1 MKLLRK
7 RKKQKFFYRNNK
19 WENVMKKA
27 DIINMVLREYDTK
40 KGVALEKKNKET
52 KKAYEACSE
61 LELIDKKINE
71 LGLESMRKILNDK
84 ENAAALR
91 AEFESALKKLNS
103 QRAKIIQENKIN
115 PYYNKPVYECS
126 LCEDSGYDKNGNRCV
141 CFEKRLNELYME
153 KSQMGTIL
161 ENADF
166 KNFSLD
172 YYSNLRKD
180 DCASPKE
187 IITEALEYSKK
198 FCEDFDNV
206 TYNLFFY
213 GSTGLGKTFLSA
225 IIAKNV
231 MKKGKDVKYVRA
243 TRVFSTYEDYK
254 FKDYRLKG
262 EIDEIYNCDLL
273 VIDDLGTECTNKNNV
288 SFLFDLINDRLING
302 RKIIINTNLDLSS
315 FSKQYTVRL
324 TSRIYDAFKIF
335 SFEGEDIRIRKLI
348 EG

>member
-1 MKLLRK
+1 
-7 RKKQKFFYRNNK
+7 
-19 WENVMKKA
+19 MKKA
-27 DIINMVLREYDTK
+27 DMINIVLREYDTK
-40 KGVALEKKNKET
+40 RGVALEKKNKET

-71 LGLESMRKILNDK
+71 LGLDTMRKILNDK
-84 ENAAALR
+84 ENAGVLR
-91 AEFESALKKLNS
+91 AEFEKELKKLNS
-103 QRAKIIQENKIN
+103 QREKLILENKIN
-115 PYYNKPVYECS
+115 PDYNKPVYECGI
-126 LCEDSGYDKNGNRCV
+126 CEDSGYDKEGNRCV

-161 ENADF
+161 ENADL
-166 KNFSLD
+166 KNFRLD
-172 YYSNLRKD
+172 YYSNQRKD
-180 DCASPKE
+180 DSASPKE

-206 TYNLFFY
+206 NYNLFFY

-231 MKKGKDVKYVRA
+231 MKKGKNVKYVRA
-243 TRVFSTYEDYK
+243 TSVFSTYEDYK
-254 FKDYRLKG
+254 FKDYKLKG

-324 TSRIYDAFKIF
+324 TSRIYDSFKIF

>member
-1 MKLLRK
+1 
-7 RKKQKFFYRNNK
+7 
-19 WENVMKKA
+19 MKKA
-27 DIINMVLREYDTK
+27 DMINIVLREYDTK
-40 KGVALEKKNKET
+40 RGVALEKKNKET
-52 KKAYEACSE
+52 KKAYEACPE

-71 LGLESMRKILNDK
+71 LGLDTMRKILNDK
-84 ENAAALR
+84 ENAGVLR
-91 AEFESALKKLNS
+91 AEFEKELKKLNS
-103 QRAKIIQENKIN
+103 QREKLILENKIN
-115 PYYNKPVYECS
+115 HDYNKPVYECGI
-126 LCEDSGYDKNGNRCV
+126 CEDSGYDKEGNRCV

-172 YYSNLRKD
+172 YYSNRRKD
-180 DCASPKE
+180 DSASPKE

-206 TYNLFFY
+206 NYNLFFY

-231 MKKGKDVKYVRA
+231 MKKGKNVKYVRA
-243 TRVFSTYEDYK
+243 TSVFSTYEDYK

-324 TSRIYDAFKIF
+324 TSRIYDSFKIF